1 MSLNFPLSFL
11 LIPFAIIV
19 IYVLVFS
26 LLHLQHLAHY
36 GTSVS
41 TAKTAATVWLLGTMA
56 IIIMTFGMLRDTNW
70 EHEVV
75 IAAPSYEQNQINDF
89 GI

>member
-11 LIPFAIIV
+11 LIPYAIIF

-36 GTSVS
+36 GTSVG
-41 TAKTAATVWLLGTMA
+41 TAKTAAYAWFLGTIV
-56 IIIMTFGMLRDTNW
+56 IIVMTFGMLRDTNW
-70 EHEVV
+70 EHEVT
-75 IAAPSYEQNQINDF
+75 IAPPSYEQNQINDF